1 MLKLLRQSPV
11 LDLKNLRIMVFFIA
25 IGFVFWADFSIGK
38 VMFDEDSVY
47 PFLCL
52 ILVPFSVA
60 VKIGLSAIALVRRAC
75 VSVGIIVCCMNSL
88 ALLGDFT
95 TDTEEY
101 YFATRLIYAPLALGI
116 LSSYLLSIIE
126 PQNLKEPSFSMSEKV
141 LIFAFFVSMI
151 IVSWNLVSEAKSL
164 TPLINIPSIL
174 MVFVIALI
182 FSVHKNVSHLSVI
195 GKINQAAMFTVII
208 AAVSGVAWY
217 VYIIGIDDAQS
228 IGPVIATA
236 LCAMLYGS
244 LMSNFSISIGGQRHL
259 SERDG
264 VYYDWH
270 LIEAY
275 VFYGLILFPPLSLGD
290 IVFAS

>member
-88 ALLGDFT
+88 ALIGYSM
-95 TDTEEY
+95 DTEEY

-141 LIFAFFVSMI
+141 IIFAFFISMI
-151 IVSWNLVSEAKSL
+151 IVSWNLVSEAKPL
-164 TPLINIPSIL
+164 TYLINIPSIL

-217 VYIIGIDDAQS
+217 VYIIGIDEGQS
-228 IGPVIATA
+228 IGPVIGVA

-264 VYYDWH
+264 MYYDWH

-275 VFYGLILFPPLSLGD
+275 VFYGLILFAPLSLGD
-290 IVFAS
+290 ILSTSS